1 MLQDTCRSLKQY
13 GDTCQKKKEKRS
25 RSNFLINKKMKNEK
39 SKITLT
45 KVTFTRTGH
54 GLKAGNYKEMSKA
67 NKKQKKHCNETRINV
82 NKQTH

>member
-1 MLQDTCRSLKQY
+1 MGIHVKKINKKN
-13 GDTCQKKKEKRS
+13 KKKEKW
-25 RSNFLINKKMKNEK
+25 KKQV
-39 SKITLT
+39 TLT

-67 NKKQKKHCNETRINV
+67 NKKQKKHCNETTINV